1 MALLRRRQSREAE
14 IPTSSMADISFLL
27 LLFFLVTTTIDVDT
41 GIGLV
46 LPPPVEEGEITKVN
60 PESMIRVLVNASG
73 EVLMDDEVTSLP
85 QIHEIV
91 AGKLR
96 QKNKIISVKTD
107 RNTPYALYIAAL
119 DEIKQA
125 YNTLREEYS
134 MKTFGLP
141 LNALS
146 PRQMDQVRGAVKQS
160 ISIAEPERTR

>member
-1 MALLRRRQSREAE
+1 MALLRKRQSRGAE

-46 LPPPVEEGEITKVN
+46 LPPPIEEGDITKVN
-60 PESMIRVLVNASG
+60 PENMIRVLVNASG
-73 EVLMDDEVTSLP
+73 EVLLDDEVTAVP

-91 AGKLR
+91 SNKLR

-107 RNTPYALYIAAL
+107 RNTPYSVYIATL

-125 YNTLREEYS
+125 YNTLREEYA
-134 MKTFGLP
+134 MRTFSLP
-141 LNALS
+141 INALS
-146 PRQMDQVRGAVKQS
+146 EQQMDEVRDAVKQS

>member
-1 MALLRRRQSREAE
+1 
-14 IPTSSMADISFLL
+14 MADISFLL

-46 LPPPVEEGEITKVN
+46 LPPPVEEGDITKVN
-60 PESMIRVLVNASG
+60 PENMIRVLVNASG
-73 EVLMDDEVTSLP
+73 EVLLDDEVTAVP

-91 AGKLR
+91 SNKLR
-96 QKNKIISVKTD
+96 LKNKIISVKTD
-107 RNTPYALYIAAL
+107 RNTPYSVYIATL

-125 YNTLREEYS
+125 YNTLREEYA

-146 PRQMDQVRGAVKQS
+146 EQQMDEVRDAVKQS